1 MIRLLMLLTAGALL
15 LHPGGASGHGEG
27 FASIKQEDVAAHL
40 EAVASAPLEGRDTP
54 SVGLRRAGDYIAER
68 FAAAGL
74 EGLGP
79 DGGYRLSWSRTL
91 PAPKKDGC
99 ELVLSTPEGEVIEFS
114 LNEDFV
120 PLNSTSGRAEGH
132 PVFCGFGIRAK
143 KEKYDDL
150 KKVDLQGNV
159 AVILDGEP
167 RHRRRFEG
175 EVVSVEADIHVKIN
189 NLAAEGVAAVVV
201 VRRPAPDQPEDMDSP
216 GLGFRHTWASWM
228 PSSGQRD
235 PRISRKARVPVVE
248 VTPAVGSQIM
258 GADLLALAARID
270 KSVKP
275 ASGSPLESTLRVAAA
290 VQERSVSCDNIVG
303 VVRGSDPDLAGEYV
317 VVGAHYDHV
326 GVDVRGQV
334 GYGADDNGSGTS
346 AMIEIVEAL
355 ALAEPKRS
363 ILACAFSGEE
373 DGLLGAYELARHPP
387 VPLESLVAM
396 INLDMV
402 GRGKAGEVVVL
413 GTEQNPGLDKV
424 LSKARKLKSA
434 RVKVITGK
442 AAHLWQRSDQYAFHK
457 AGIPSLFFFEAAS
470 ELDNKDYHTWR
481 DTIDRLDIDKIAR
494 TARIAYSTAWIL
506 AQDEKRPSPP
516 RDSR

>member
-1 MIRLLMLLTAGALL
+1 L
-15 LHPGGASGHGEG
+15 
-27 FASIKQEDVAAHL
+27 
-40 EAVASAPLEGRDTP
+40 
-54 SVGLRRAGDYIAER
+54 
-68 FAAAGL
+68 
-74 EGLGP
+74 
-79 DGGYRLSWSRTL
+79 
-91 PAPKKDGC
+91 
-99 ELVLSTPEGEVIEFS
+99 IEFG

-150 KKVDLQGNV
+150 KKVDLRGNV

-167 RHRRRFEG
+167 RHKRRFEG
-175 EVVSVEADIHVKIN
+175 EIVSVEADIHVKIA
-189 NLAAEGVAAVVV
+189 NLVKEGVAAVVV
-201 VRRPAPDQPEDMDSP
+201 VRRPAPDQPEDMDAP

-235 PRISRKARVPVVE
+235 PQVSRKASVPVVE
-248 VTPAVGSQIM
+248 VTPDVASRILGTDV
-258 GADLLALAARID
+258 LALAARID

-275 ASGSPLESTLRVAAA
+275 ASGKPLESILRVAAA
-290 VQERSVSCDNIVG
+290 VEQRSVRCDNIVG
-303 VVRGSDPDLAGEYV
+303 VVRGGDPELAHEYV

-326 GVDVRGQV
+326 GVDVRAQV

-355 ALAEPKRS
+355 ALAQPRRS

-373 DGLLGAYELARHPP
+373 DGLLGAYELVRHPP
-387 VPLESLVAM
+387 VPSDSLVAM
-396 INLDMV
+396 VNLDMV

-413 GTEQNPGLDKV
+413 GTEQNPGLAKV
-424 LSKARKLKSA
+424 LKRARKLKSA

-442 AAHLWQRSDQYAFHK
+442 AAHLWERSDQFAFHK
-457 AGIPSLFFFEAAS
+457 AGVPSLFFFEAAS

-481 DTIDRLDIDKIAR
+481 DTIDKLDIDKIAR
-494 TARIAYSTAWIL
+494 TARIAYSTVWLL
-506 AQDEKRPSPP
+506 AQDDNRPSPP
-516 RDSR
+516 RGSR